1 MSTQKHPADTTN
13 NTDNTASDDAIEAL
27 AYAVAEA
34 AADLKALAIRI
45 IDVRGIVA
53 YADYV
58 VVCHGTSV
66 AHTRAIA
73 EAIRQELRSER
84 VRPRSIEGNNYNEW
98 VLLDFF
104 DVVAHVFVED
114 ARQEYAIDSLFA
126 DAPRLPFDGGVEPE
140 DDEAQR
146 YTLPDEDDLN
156 DE

>member
-1 MSTQKHPADTTN
+1 MSTHKPTADTI
-13 NTDNTASDDAIEAL
+13 DNADVQAL

-58 VVCHGTSV
+58 IVCHGTSV

-73 EAIRQELRSER
+73 ESIRQELRAER

-104 DVVAHVFVED
+104 DVVVHVFVED
-114 ARQEYAIDSLFA
+114 ARQEYAIDSLFS

-156 DE
+156 NG